1 MNRIQSLEKVISKPL
16 DRRIVE
22 QLSKGGRSFDY
33 VSGPTMYTL
42 LTQAFG
48 PFYSVEFSEP
58 RVTKYEKVRP
68 NDPDP
73 AAVVEVKCTITVPFY
88 DEETQSKVIVKRE
101 GFGTATMKSHFEE
114 MVLKTAQTDAL
125 KKAAYSFGIALELSA
140 QKTQGEKD
148 WYAENVFGMWTQS
161 ATQKHVQELS
171 AAKAAMQK
179 YGIANPDQFA
189 QAIMKDPN
197 ARMTPN
203 TITEIMQKYIES
215 MNKSKKEENAA

>member
-1 MNRIQSLEKVISKPL
+1 MSRLKNLEKVVSKPL

-48 PFYSVEFSEP
+48 PYYSVEFSEP
-58 RVTKYEKVRP
+58 HVTKYEKARE

-88 DEETQSKVIVKRE
+88 DEETQSKVVVKRE

-148 WYAENVFGMWTQS
+148 WYAENVFGMWTQP
-161 ATQKHVQELS
+161 ATQQHAQEL
-171 AAKAAMQK
+171 AAARAAMQES
-179 YGIANPDQFA
+179 GIANPDQFA
-189 QAIMKDPN
+189 QAVMKDPD

-203 TITEIMQKYIES
+203 TITEIMKRYAASIK
-215 MNKSKKEENAA
+215 NAKEGAAA